1 MIGNFDQTAHRI
13 AHSIEIARVG
23 EHLQPDFRTGLGIE
37 RRDPQASA
45 RKTLID
51 GRPYMAV
58 RELFRSRAEQV
69 VRDEDHLVGA
79 RALRLGAVAYTA
91 IGMARIDTGSA
102 RIGLEIDLE

>member
-1 MIGNFDQTAHRI
+1 MIRNFDQTAHRI

-23 EHLQPDFRTGLGIE
+23 EHLQPDFRTGLGIA

-69 VRDEDHLVGA
+69 VRDEDHIVGVPHP
-79 RALRLGAVAYTA
+79 GAVAYAA

-102 RIGLEIDLE
+102 RIGLEIDPE